1 MSLLPSFYDMH
12 MLRGTHVLQDQ
23 IYAIGDCI
31 SGPMLAHKAEED
43 GVFVAEQIAETY
55 GNVALPVEFSE
66 KVHSRSGRFKTWQA
80 IKNLL
85 SRLDPAKPR
94 AHLAG
99 NCLAAG
105 FARDEITSPEE
116 ADAAFHNWQDTD
128 IQLKRGSA

>member
-1 MSLLPSFYDMH
+1 
-12 MLRGTHVLQDQ
+12 
-23 IYAIGDCI
+23 
-31 SGPMLAHKAEED
+31 
-43 GVFVAEQIAETY
+43 
-55 GNVALPVEFSE
+55 
-66 KVHSRSGRFKTWQA
+66 
-80 IKNLL
+80 
-85 SRLDPAKPR
+85 LDPAKPR